1 MKNRLMFCDTFC
13 VTDGSKGTSS
23 TLPRPPERD
32 SMKVH
37 HRTFM
42 LSLLS
47 CLRKLTMTSPSQS
60 KPSRSRTMKEIL
72 DERRTGSMVV
82 PAWIETSDDAN
93 SKPVLLDP
101 MLSLLSPSLLGDR
114 RAFKK
119 KRKAKIVISALVK
132 AILDG
137 DDDLIFFQKNRENYN
152 KLNYEVGYTAFH
164 NIVGD
169 LINNGH
175 LIRVSDPSAMAVDN
189 LAPRYRPS
197 DELFSLIPDQEL
209 EFEELQS
216 GLKHDPHDDLTYK
229 PIKYSERTKSKAEKA
244 KGLRF
249 IYEKATKEEWNKVS
263 DGVVQLRRAM
273 AEHDYSGIIIEGRS
287 AKFQPLKRHFKSNI
301 EGYGRYHS
309 PVQSMSSATRLD
321 ILRINDEVCCEID
334 IVSSIPSV
342 LFGLYVSKNRLNDR
356 ECFDYYQAV
365 VDVLPELTRDAV
377 KTIFTS
383 SLGNGELTQK
393 QHPKAL
399 KDYHPDVASTIPW
412 QDIKSA
418 MMTGMP
424 QIGILEKRHMDW
436 AYLYYLES
444 EVLRVTMEQLL
455 EHGIGVLPIHD
466 SIIVP
471 LKHREQAEQI
481 YRQVFYD
488 QLGVW
493 PMMKVKHN
501 SFS

>member
-1 MKNRLMFCDTFC
+1 
-13 VTDGSKGTSS
+13 
-23 TLPRPPERD
+23 
-32 SMKVH
+32 
-37 HRTFM
+37 
-42 LSLLS
+42 
-47 CLRKLTMTSPSQS
+47 MTSPAQA
-60 KPSRSRTMKEIL
+60 KTFRSRTMKEIN
-72 DERRTGSMVV
+72 DERRTGSMVI
-82 PAWIETSDDAN
+82 PAWIEISWGDDLN
-93 SKPVLLDP
+93 PSLLEPVLSVLN
-101 MLSLLSPSLLGDR
+101 PSLLGDR
-114 RAFKK
+114 RAKEK

-137 DDDLIFFQKNRENYN
+137 DDDLIFFQRNRGNYN
-152 KLNYEVGYTAFH
+152 KQAYEVGHTAF
-164 NIVGD
+164 IKIMDD
-169 LINNGH
+169 LISNGH
-175 LIRVSDPSAMAVDN
+175 LIRISDPSALAVDN

-197 DELFSLIPDQEL
+197 DELLSLIPDQEL

-216 GLKHDPHDDLTYK
+216 GLKHDPHDDLTYR
-229 PIKYSERTKSKAEKA
+229 PIRYSERTKSKAEKA

-249 IYEKATKEEWNKVS
+249 KYEKATKEEWSKVS

-273 AEHDYSGIIIEGRS
+273 AEHDYSGITINGRS
-287 AKFQPLKRHFKSNI
+287 AKFQPLERLFKSSI

-321 ILRINDEVCCEID
+321 TLRIDGEVCCEID

-356 ECFDYYQAV
+356 ECFDYYQAI
-365 VDVLPELTRDAV
+365 VDVLPQLTREAV

-383 SLGNGELTQK
+383 SLGNGGLTQK

-399 KDYHPDVASTIPW
+399 KDDHPDVASTLPW
-412 QDIKSA
+412 REIKTA

-424 QIGILEKRHMDW
+424 QIGMLKKRHMDW
-436 AYLYYLES
+436 AYLNYREA

-471 LKHREQAEQI
+471 LKHREQAEQM

-493 PMMKVKHN
+493 PMMKVK
-501 SFS
+501 

>member
-1 MKNRLMFCDTFC
+1 
-13 VTDGSKGTSS
+13 
-23 TLPRPPERD
+23 
-32 SMKVH
+32 
-37 HRTFM
+37 
-42 LSLLS
+42 
-47 CLRKLTMTSPSQS
+47 
-60 KPSRSRTMKEIL
+60 MKEIN

-82 PAWIETSDDAN
+82 PAWIETCDDEDL
-93 SKPVLLDP
+93 KPTLLDP
-101 MLSLLSPSLLGDR
+101 ILSLLGPSRLGDR
-114 RAFKK
+114 RALKK

-152 KLNYEVGYTAFH
+152 KHDYEVGYTAFH
-164 NIVGD
+164 NIIGD
-169 LINNGH
+169 LISDGH

-197 DELFSLIPDQEL
+197 DDLLSLIPDQEL

-216 GLKHDPHDDLTYK
+216 GLKHDPYEDLTYR
-229 PIKYSERTKSKAEKA
+229 PIRYSERTKPKAERA

-249 IYEKATKEEWNKVS
+249 KYEKATQDEWGKVS

-273 AEHDYSGIIIEGRS
+273 AEHDYSGIIINGRS
-287 AKFQPLKRHFKSNI
+287 AKFQPLTRLFKSHIKN
-301 EGYGRYHS
+301 YGRYHS

-321 ILRINDEVCCEID
+321 TLRIDGEVCCEID

-342 LFGLYVSKNRLNDR
+342 LFGLYVSKNRLNDI

-365 VDVLPELTRDAV
+365 VDVLPQLTRQAV
-377 KTIFTS
+377 KAIFTS
-383 SLGNGELTQK
+383 SLGNGGLTQK
-393 QHPKAL
+393 LHPKAL
-399 KDYHPDVASTIPW
+399 KDDHPDVASTIPW
-412 QDIKSA
+412 KDIKTA
-418 MMTGMP
+418 MMRGMP
-424 QIGILEKRHMDW
+424 QIGMLKKRHMDW
-436 AYLYYLES
+436 AYLNYREA

-471 LKHREQAEQI
+471 LKHREQAEQM

-493 PMMKVKHN
+493 PMMKVK
-501 SFS
+501 

>member
-1 MKNRLMFCDTFC
+1 M
-13 VTDGSKGTSS
+13 TSS
-23 TLPRPPERD
+23 A
-32 SMKVH
+32 
-37 HRTFM
+37 
-42 LSLLS
+42 
-47 CLRKLTMTSPSQS
+47 QS
-60 KPSRSRTMKEIL
+60 KTFRSRTMKEIN
-72 DERRTGSMVV
+72 DERRTGLMVI
-82 PAWIETSDDAN
+82 PAWIETCDNEDL
-93 SKPVLLDP
+93 KPVLLDP
-101 MLSLLSPSLLGDR
+101 ILSLLSPSLLGDR

-119 KRKAKIVISALVK
+119 RRKAKIVISALVK

-137 DDDLIFFQKNRENYN
+137 DDDLIFFQKNRGNYN

-164 NIVGD
+164 NIIGD

-175 LIRVSDPSAMAVDN
+175 LIRVSDPSALAVDN

-197 DELFSLIPDQEL
+197 DELLSLIPDQEL

-216 GLKHDPHDDLTYK
+216 GLKHDPYDDLTYR
-229 PIKYSERTKSKAEKA
+229 PIRFSERTKSKAEKA

-249 IYEKATKEEWNKVS
+249 KYEKATKEEWSKVS

-273 AEHDYSGIIIEGRS
+273 AEHDYSGIIIKGRS
-287 AKFQPLKRHFKSNI
+287 AKFQPLTRLFKSHIKN
-301 EGYGRYHS
+301 YGRYHS
-309 PVQSMSSATRLD
+309 PVQTMPSATRLD
-321 ILRINDEVCCEID
+321 TLRIDGEVCCEID

-365 VDVLPELTRDAV
+365 VDVLPQLTREAV

-383 SLGNGELTQK
+383 SLGNGALTQK

-399 KDYHPDVASTIPW
+399 KDDHPDVASTIPW
-412 QDIKSA
+412 NDIKSA
-418 MMTGMP
+418 MMRGMP
-424 QIGILEKRHMDW
+424 QIGMLKKRHMDW
-436 AYLYYLES
+436 AYLNYREA

-471 LKHREQAEQI
+471 LKHREQAEQM

-493 PMMKVKHN
+493 PMMKVK
-501 SFS
+501 

>member
-1 MKNRLMFCDTFC
+1 
-13 VTDGSKGTSS
+13 
-23 TLPRPPERD
+23 
-32 SMKVH
+32 
-37 HRTFM
+37 
-42 LSLLS
+42 
-47 CLRKLTMTSPSQS
+47 MTSPHQSQ
-60 KPSRSRTMKEIL
+60 PRRSRTMNEIN
-72 DERRTGSMVV
+72 DERRTGLMVI
-82 PAWIETSDDAN
+82 PAWIEVSWGDRLN
-93 SKPVLLDP
+93 PSPLEPVL
-101 MLSLLSPSLLGDR
+101 SVLSPSLLGDR
-114 RAFKK
+114 RAKQK

-137 DDDLIFFQKNRENYN
+137 DDDLIFFQKNRGNYN
-152 KLNYEVGYTAFH
+152 KYDYEVGYTAFH
-164 NIVGD
+164 NVIGD
-169 LINNGH
+169 LISNGH
-175 LIRVSDPSAMAVDN
+175 LTRVSDPSTLAVDN

-197 DELFSLIPDQEL
+197 DALLDLIPDQEL

-216 GLKHDPHDDLTYK
+216 GLKHDPYDDLTYM
-229 PIKYSERTKSKAEKA
+229 PIRYSERTKSKAEKA
-244 KGLRF
+244 EGLRF
-249 IYEKATKEEWNKVS
+249 IYEKATQEEWNKVS

-273 AEHDYSGIIIEGRS
+273 AEHDYSGIVIKGRI
-287 AKFQPLKRHFKSNI
+287 AKFQPLQRLFKSSI

-309 PVQSMSSATRLD
+309 SVQSMSKATRLD
-321 ILRINDEVCCEID
+321 ALRIDGEVCCEID

-342 LFGLYVSKNRLNDR
+342 LFGLHVSKNRLNDR

-365 VDVLPELTRDAV
+365 VDILPQLTREAV

-383 SLGNGELTQK
+383 SLGNGALTQK

-399 KDYHPDVASTIPW
+399 KDNHPDIASAIPW
-412 QDIKSA
+412 KDIKSA
-418 MMTGMP
+418 MMKGMP
-424 QIGILEKRHMDW
+424 QIGMLQKRHMDW
-436 AYLYYLES
+436 AYLNYRES

-493 PMMKVKHN
+493 PMMKVK
-501 SFS
+501 

>member
-1 MKNRLMFCDTFC
+1 
-13 VTDGSKGTSS
+13 
-23 TLPRPPERD
+23 
-32 SMKVH
+32 
-37 HRTFM
+37 
-42 LSLLS
+42 
-47 CLRKLTMTSPSQS
+47 MTSPAQS
-60 KPSRSRTMKEIL
+60 KTFRSRTMKEIN

-82 PAWIETSDDAN
+82 PAWIETCDDEDL
-93 SKPVLLDP
+93 KPVLLDP
-101 MLSLLSPSLLGDR
+101 MLSLLSPNLLGDR
-114 RAFKK
+114 RAVKK

-137 DDDLIFFQKNRENYN
+137 DDDLIFFQRNRGNYN
-152 KLNYEVGYTAFH
+152 KHAYEVGHTAFI
-164 NIVGD
+164 NIMDD
-169 LINNGH
+169 LISDGH
-175 LIRVSDPSAMAVDN
+175 LIGVSDPSAMAVDN
-189 LAPRYRPS
+189 LAPRYKPS
-197 DELFSLIPDQEL
+197 DELLNLIPDQEL

-216 GLKHDPHDDLTYK
+216 GLKHDPYDDLTYR
-229 PIKYSERTKSKAEKA
+229 PIRYSERTKSKAEKA

-249 IYEKATKEEWNKVS
+249 IYEKATKEEWSKVS

-273 AEHDYSGIIIEGRS
+273 AEHDYSGITTNGRS
-287 AKFQPLKRHFKSNI
+287 AKFQPLERLFKSSI
-301 EGYGRYHS
+301 EGYGRYHT

-321 ILRINDEVCCEID
+321 TLRIDGEVCCEID

-342 LFGLYVSKNRLNDR
+342 LFGLYVSKNKLTDT

-365 VDVLPELTRDAV
+365 VDVLPQLTREAV

-383 SLGNGELTQK
+383 SLGNGALTQK

-399 KDYHPDVASTIPW
+399 KDDHPDVASTISW
-412 QDIKSA
+412 NDIKSA

-424 QIGILEKRHMDW
+424 QIGMLKKRHMDW
-436 AYLYYLES
+436 AYLNYRES

-471 LKHREQAEQI
+471 LKHREQTEQI

-493 PMMKVKHN
+493 PMMKMKQN

>member
-1 MKNRLMFCDTFC
+1 MA
-13 VTDGSKGTSS
+13 SS
-23 TLPRPPERD
+23 
-32 SMKVH
+32 
-37 HRTFM
+37 
-42 LSLLS
+42 
-47 CLRKLTMTSPSQS
+47 SQS
-60 KPSRSRTMKEIL
+60 ETFRSRTMKEIN

-82 PAWIETSDDAN
+82 PAWIEACDNEDL
-93 SKPVLLDP
+93 KPVLLDP
-101 MLSLLSPSLLGDR
+101 VLSLLSPSLLGDR

-119 KRKAKIVISALVK
+119 RRKAKIIISALVK

-137 DDDLIFFQKNRENYN
+137 EDDLIFFQRNRGNYN
-152 KLNYEVGYTAFH
+152 KQAYEVGHTAF
-164 NIVGD
+164 IKIMDD
-169 LINNGH
+169 LIGNGH
-175 LIRVSDPSAMAVDN
+175 LIRVSDPFAMAVDN

-197 DELFSLIPDQEL
+197 DELLALIPDQEL

-216 GLKHDPHDDLTYK
+216 GLKHDPYDDLTYK

-249 IYEKATKEEWNKVS
+249 KYEKATQEEWGKVS
-263 DGVVQLRRAM
+263 DGVIQLRRAM
-273 AEHDYSGIIIEGRS
+273 AEHDYSGIVIKGRS
-287 AKFQPLKRHFKSNI
+287 AKFQPLTRLFKSHIKN
-301 EGYGRYHS
+301 YGRYHS

-321 ILRINDEVCCEID
+321 TLRIDGEVCCEID

-342 LFGLYVSKNRLNDR
+342 LFGLYVSKNKLNDR

-365 VDVLPELTRDAV
+365 VDVLPELTREAA

-383 SLGNGELTQK
+383 SLGNGELIQK

-399 KDYHPDVASTIPW
+399 KDDHPDVASTILW
-412 QDIKSA
+412 NDIKSA

-424 QIGILEKRHMDW
+424 QIGMLKKRHMDW
-436 AYLYYLES
+436 AYLNYRES

-481 YRQVFYD
+481 FRQVFYD

-493 PMMKVKHN
+493 PMMKVK
-501 SFS
+501 